1 MSDNYKEALL
11 AAMRDAEALLAETRK
26 LEAIAKPM
34 AFNPAPELKRAHPP
48 AVNVI
53 QSALKI
59 TYGNIASQKRL
70 LRQKIEDFQHLLAKL
85 GDK

>member
-34 AFNPAPELKRAHPP
+34 AFKPAPELKRAHAP

-59 TYGNIASQKRL
+59 TYGNIVFQKQL
-70 LRQKIEDFQHLLAKL
+70 LKQKIEDFQHLLVKL
-85 GDK
+85 VDK

>member
-34 AFNPAPELKRAHPP
+34 AFKPAR
-48 AVNVI
+48 
-53 QSALKI
+53 S
-59 TYGNIASQKRL
+59 
-70 LRQKIEDFQHLLAKL
+70 
-85 GDK
+85 

>member
-1 MSDNYKEALL
+1 
-11 AAMRDAEALLAETRK
+11 
-26 LEAIAKPM
+26 M
-34 AFNPAPELKRAHPP
+34 AFKPAPELKRAHLP

>member
-1 MSDNYKEALL
+1 M
-11 AAMRDAEALLAETRK
+11 
-26 LEAIAKPM
+26 
-34 AFNPAPELKRAHPP
+34 HPP

-59 TYGNIASQKRL
+59 TYGNIVFQKRL